1 MSEKNTIICV
11 SYRVDEDG
19 EYFVDV
25 DINDYE
31 PQTLKQLGTL
41 LASIP
46 STQFQIQ
53 TINIVKDA
61 FLAEGKSKEL
71 ETLIADVIVRSE
83 LLVEALEKKAKE
95 GAKESKN
102 EPCIKPSDML

>member
-1 MSEKNTIICV
+1 MSEKNSIISV
-11 SYRVDEDG
+11 SYRVDGDG

-25 DINDYE
+25 DISDYE
-31 PQTLKQLGTL
+31 PDTLKQLGIL

-71 ETLIADVIVRSE
+71 ETLLADVIVRSE
-83 LLVEALEKKAKE
+83 TLVEALEKKAE
-95 GAKESKN
+95 ESIKESKD

>member
-71 ETLIADVIVRSE
+71 E